1 MPPSNLP
8 PPALLGDE
16 PERYTRTAVL
26 LHWLIAAAIAT
37 MVFLGWWMISIP
49 KDPAGPRV
57 RAFNLHK
64 SIGIVV
70 FWVMVARLLWRLM
83 HRPPALPP
91 LPLWQQRAAAGVHAL
106 LYASVFL
113 MPLSGFMASSFSGRP
128 VVFFGNALPVWLA
141 RNEAVSEFF
150 YRVHFVVSWVLV
162 SAVAVH
168 VLAAVRHHWIE
179 RDDVLRRML
188 WKRTSRHAGSYDSII
203 DQRHT

>member
-1 MPPSNLP
+1 MQPSPLP
-8 PPALLGDE
+8 QPALLADE

-26 LHWLIAAAIAT
+26 LHWLVAGAIAT
-37 MVFLGWWMISIP
+37 MVFLGWWMLSIP
-49 KDPAGPRV
+49 KEPAGPRV

-70 FWVMVARLLWRLM
+70 FWVMVARLMWRLM

-162 SAVAVH
+162 TAVAVH
-168 VLAAVRHHWIE
+168 VLAALRHHWIE

-188 WKRTSRHAGSYDSII
+188 W
-203 DQRHT
+203 QRSPGRDRPYATIANQRNN